1 MKALNLLLTSSV
13 LGLSIASSSLYAAG
27 ENCPECAD
35 CIMVADLNVEFKN
48 DSTTYMNAD
57 EQKEIVEFAKFL
69 KETDLYAVIEG
80 HTSKY
85 APAAY
90 NLKLSSDRAIKVR
103 AELIKLGVKSSQV
116 KAMGFGESSPLYDN
130 NTEIG
135 AQKNRRVIAE
145 VFNDVSELTE
155 YVASEKERIT
165 DIKYKE
171 Q

>member
-1 MKALNLLLTSSV
+1 MKKLIVSSI
-13 LGLSIASSSLYAAG
+13 LGLGLISNLSA
-27 ENCPECAD
+27 AD

-48 DSTTYMNAD
+48 DSTVYMNNA
-57 EQKEIVEFAKFL
+57 EKQEVIEFAEFMK
-69 KETDLYAVIEG
+69 KTGLYAVVEG

-85 APAAY
+85 ASAPY
-90 NLKLSSDRAIKVR
+90 NYELSSKRAVKVR
-103 AELIKLGVKSSQV
+103 AELIRLGVKSSHI

-145 VFNDVSELTE
+145 VFNDSSELSS
-155 YVASEKERIT
+155 YISSEKKRIST
-165 DIKYKE
+165 IKYNE